1 MSNHECRGDC
11 QCKKVVIPVIFVPD
25 IMGTRLANAQNH
37 KVVWDPMAG
46 MGSYHTP
53 LGTAAI
59 DLSGMMSDPS
69 GKVTSS
75 PMVQKLLDLQK
86 KLTALHGGL
95 MALYKTSQ
103 KIMKALGMDSLAKR
117 LERNATDETSKLKEQ
132 LADVK
137 AKIAHIEKE
146 INNVFDDMGKVE
158 DILRIGRN
166 IWGAI
171 SVLEWMFRDAAKR
184 REILV
189 GDSKKVVGRD
199 DSLLEISQE
208 AGGSGSADITYFSTM
223 TSVRVQ
229 DINMRFKQGWGEVC
243 WSQYGEFLMTLQR
256 HLDARFNIKDVSA
269 AGQSGNIPKPTLPTG
284 KALKDLLAAIE
295 SLFDFGS
302 KPAASAG
309 TASGGTASGGTASA
323 ANSAAPAASGSSTTT
338 SGAATG
344 TDGDKTEGKDNAEG
358 KDKTEGK
365 DKSKDKDKSKEKDTP
380 APWGADAN
388 FAKVMGGYAFP
399 LHVVGYNWMQGCAD
413 AAQRLTTRIAQIMK
427 EYHQTAEAT
436 KADTDGTWLTKKPVD
451 QVILVSHG
459 AGGFVVRAML
469 AGMSPETTGSSGS
482 SGGSSS
488 ASGHGSSGG
497 GGFDS
502 TDSKKHPDA
511 GAADKNSP
519 SGSSVSIKKAEP
531 SFDKKNLCKAIH
543 VGLPANG
550 MPDIYC
556 WFRAGMQTPV
566 SVDWSKPDEAMK
578 SKTLAYISNQVLGAD
593 AAEIT
598 MVLSYSQSA
607 LECLPNNSYAKG
619 WLCYQPPSFSLVE
632 GEKAPAPVAMVVEED
647 IYAEYQSQTHW
658 FKLIDKALLCGDEES
673 VTDNWRSVQSL
684 IANSST
690 FHQSING
697 KGLENTKQFSS
708 QTSKPTT
715 RDKVVW
721 QAQGITPLP
730 PAEGWVKF
738 GSSIANSNGFLA
750 GIDSLLGTHIFSSLA
765 DEGKGTLYLTSS
777 KAGGAVPPTEFVL
790 QPGSGLGDGVL
801 PISAAVGAI
810 PVKEC
815 SEYHDNLYQD
825 EKIRAALYK
834 ELQTAAWSYNANPPA
849 PKK

>member
-1 MSNHECRGDC
+1 MSDHECRGDC

-25 IMGTRLANAQNH
+25 IMGTRLFNLSEGD
-37 KVVWDPMAG
+37 VVWDPMAG

-53 LGTAAI
+53 LGTAAT

-117 LERNATDETSKLKEQ
+117 LERNATDATSKLKEQ
-132 LADVK
+132 LADVNT
-137 AKIAHIEKE
+137 KIAHIEKE
-146 INNVFDDMGKVE
+146 INNVFDVMGKAE

-166 IWGAI
+166 VWGAI
-171 SVLEWMFRDAAKR
+171 SVLEWMFCNASKR
-184 REILV
+184 RELLV
-189 GDSKKVVGRD
+189 GQQIGRD
-199 DSLLEISQE
+199 DTLLKIDQD
-208 AGGSGSADITYFSTM
+208 ATKGSADTAYFSTM

-295 SLFDFGS
+295 SLLDFGS
-302 KPAASAG
+302 KPATPAAASPAVS
-309 TASGGTASGGTASA
+309 TAAASP
-323 ANSAAPAASGSSTTT
+323 AAPAA
-338 SGAATG
+338 
-344 TDGDKTEGKDNAEG
+344 TDGDK
-358 KDKTEGK
+358 
-365 DKSKDKDKSKEKDTP
+365 SKDKSKEKDTP
-380 APWGADAN
+380 VPWGADAN

-413 AAQRLTTRIAQIMK
+413 AAQRLTTRITQIMG
-427 EYHQTAEAT
+427 EYQTAGT
-436 KADTDGTWLTKKPVD
+436 NGTDGTWLTKKPVD

-488 ASGHGSSGG
+488 ASGQGSSGG

-578 SKTLAYISNQVLGAD
+578 NKTLAYINNQVLGAD

-598 MVLSYSQSA
+598 MVLSYSQST

-632 GEKAPAPVAMVVEED
+632 GEKAPAPVAMAVEGD
-647 IYAEYQSQTHW
+647 IYAEYQGNTHW
-658 FKLIDKALLCGDEES
+658 YRLLDKERLCGEKKNIEASAASVYGYLDKAKIFHTTLASGGL
-673 VTDNWRSVQSL
+673 DNTQ
-684 IANSST
+684 
-690 FHQSING
+690 
-697 KGLENTKQFSS
+697 QFSGK
-708 QTSKPTT
+708 TSKLTT
-715 RDKVVW
+715 RDKAVW
-721 QAQGITPLP
+721 QAQSITPLP
-730 PAEGWVKF
+730 PAEDWVKF
-738 GSSIANSNGFLA
+738 GTSIANSNGLLA

-765 DEGKGTLYLTSS
+765 DEGEGTLYLTSS
-777 KAGGAVPPTEFVL
+777 RAGGAVLPTEFVL
-790 QPGSGLGDGVL
+790 QPGSGEGDGKL
-801 PISAAVGAI
+801 PISSAIGAT
-810 PVKEC
+810 PVEKC
-815 SEYHDNLYQD
+815 SEYHDSLYQD

-834 ELQTAAWSYNANPPA
+834 TLQTAAWEYNAKP

>member
-1 MSNHECRGDC
+1 MSDHECRGDC

-53 LGTAAI
+53 LGTAAT

-117 LERNATDETSKLKEQ
+117 LERNATDATSKLKEQ
-132 LADVK
+132 LADVNT
-137 AKIAHIEKE
+137 KIAHIEKE
-146 INNVFDDMGKVE
+146 INNVFDVMGKAE

-166 IWGAI
+166 VWGAI

-199 DSLLEISQE
+199 DSLLEIGQD
-208 AGGSGSADITYFSTM
+208 AVKGSLDKTYFSTM

-229 DINMRFKQGWGEVC
+229 DISMRFKQGWGEVC

-295 SLFDFGS
+295 SLLDFGS
-302 KPAASAG
+302 KPATPAAASPAAS
-309 TASGGTASGGTASA
+309 TAAASP
-323 ANSAAPAASGSSTTT
+323 AAPAA
-338 SGAATG
+338 
-344 TDGDKTEGKDNAEG
+344 TDGDK
-358 KDKTEGK
+358 
-365 DKSKDKDKSKEKDTP
+365 SKDKSKEKDTP
-380 APWGADAN
+380 VPWGADAN

-413 AAQRLTTRIAQIMK
+413 AAQRLTTRISQIMG
-427 EYHQTAEAT
+427 EYQTTGTNE
-436 KADTDGTWLTKKPVD
+436 TDSTWLTKKPVD

-469 AGMSPETTGSSGS
+469 AGMSPETTGSSG
-482 SGGSSS
+482 
-488 ASGHGSSGG
+488 ASSGG
-497 GGFDS
+497 G
-502 TDSKKHPDA
+502 
-511 GAADKNSP
+511 DKNSQDDDYMSGVDP
-519 SGSSVSIKKAEP
+519 KINAPASASSSKNGSSFAGIQKTTPLDKSLLLKAV
-531 SFDKKNLCKAIH
+531 H
-543 VGLPANG
+543 VGLPTNG

-578 SKTLAYISNQVLGAD
+578 NKTLAYISNQVLGAD

-598 MVLSYSQSA
+598 MVLSYSQST

-632 GEKAPAPVAMVVEED
+632 GEKAPAPVAMAVEGD
-647 IYAEYQSQTHW
+647 IYAEYQANTHW
-658 FKLIDKALLCGDEES
+658 YRLLDKERLCGEKKNIEANAASVYGYLDKAKIFHTTLASGGQ
-673 VTDNWRSVQSL
+673 DNTQQLS
-684 IANSST
+684 
-690 FHQSING
+690 G
-697 KGLENTKQFSS
+697 K
-708 QTSKPTT
+708 TSKLTT
-715 RDKVVW
+715 RDKAVW

-730 PAEGWVKF
+730 PAEDWVKF

-750 GIDSLLGTHIFSSLA
+750 SIDSLLGTHIFSSLA

-777 KAGGAVPPTEFVL
+777 RAGGAVLPTEFVL
-790 QPGSGLGDGVL
+790 QPGSGEGDGAL
-801 PISAAVGAI
+801 PISAAVGAKPI
-810 PVKEC
+810 EEC
-815 SEYHDNLYQD
+815 SEYHDSLYQD
-825 EKIRAALYK
+825 QKIRAALYK
-834 ELQTAAWSYNANPPA
+834 TLQTTAWEYNAKLS
-849 PKK
+849 KK

>member
-1 MSNHECRGDC
+1 MSDHECRGDC

-53 LGTAAI
+53 LGTAAT

-117 LERNATDETSKLKEQ
+117 LERNATDATSKLKEQ
-132 LADVK
+132 LADVNT
-137 AKIAHIEKE
+137 KIAHIEKE
-146 INNVFDDMGKVE
+146 INNVFDVMGKAE

-166 IWGAI
+166 VWGAI

-199 DSLLEISQE
+199 DSLLEIGQD
-208 AGGSGSADITYFSTM
+208 AVKGSLDKTYFSTM

-229 DINMRFKQGWGEVC
+229 DISMRFKQGWGEVC

-295 SLFDFGS
+295 SLLDFGS
-302 KPAASAG
+302 KPATPAAASPAAS
-309 TASGGTASGGTASA
+309 TAAASP
-323 ANSAAPAASGSSTTT
+323 AAPAA
-338 SGAATG
+338 
-344 TDGDKTEGKDNAEG
+344 TDGDK
-358 KDKTEGK
+358 
-365 DKSKDKDKSKEKDTP
+365 SKDKSKEKDTP
-380 APWGADAN
+380 VPWGADAN

-413 AAQRLTTRIAQIMK
+413 AAQRLTTRISQIMG
-427 EYHQTAEAT
+427 EYQTTGTNE
-436 KADTDGTWLTKKPVD
+436 TDSTWLTKKPVD

-469 AGMSPETTGSSGS
+469 AGMSPETTGSSG
-482 SGGSSS
+482 
-488 ASGHGSSGG
+488 ASSGG
-497 GGFDS
+497 G
-502 TDSKKHPDA
+502 
-511 GAADKNSP
+511 DKNSQDDDYMSGVDP
-519 SGSSVSIKKAEP
+519 KINAPAAASSSKNGSSFAGIQKTTPLDKSLLLKAV
-531 SFDKKNLCKAIH
+531 H
-543 VGLPANG
+543 VGLPTNG

-578 SKTLAYISNQVLGAD
+578 NKTLAYISNQVLGAD

-598 MVLSYSQSA
+598 MVLSYSQST

-632 GEKAPAPVAMVVEED
+632 GEKAPAPVAMAVEGD
-647 IYAEYQSQTHW
+647 IYAEYQANTHW
-658 FKLIDKALLCGDEES
+658 YRLLDKERLCGEKKNIEANAASVYGYLDKAKIFHTTLASGGQ
-673 VTDNWRSVQSL
+673 DNTQQLS
-684 IANSST
+684 
-690 FHQSING
+690 G
-697 KGLENTKQFSS
+697 K
-708 QTSKPTT
+708 TSKLTT
-715 RDKVVW
+715 RDKAVW

-730 PAEGWVKF
+730 PAEDLGQV
-738 GSSIANSNGFLA
+738 ALQLLTQTGFWQ
-750 GIDSLLGTHIFSSLA
+750 
-765 DEGKGTLYLTSS
+765 
-777 KAGGAVPPTEFVL
+777 VL
-790 QPGSGLGDGVL
+790 
-801 PISAAVGAI
+801 IH
-810 PVKEC
+810 C
-815 SEYHDNLYQD
+815 
-825 EKIRAALYK
+825 
-834 ELQTAAWSYNANPPA
+834 
-849 PKK
+849 

>member
-1 MSNHECRGDC
+1 MSDHECRGDC

-53 LGTAAI
+53 LGTAAT

-117 LERNATDETSKLKEQ
+117 LERNATDATSKLKEQ
-132 LADVK
+132 LADVNT
-137 AKIAHIEKE
+137 KIAHIEKE
-146 INNVFDDMGKVE
+146 INNVFDVMGKAE

-166 IWGAI
+166 VWGAI

-199 DSLLEISQE
+199 DSLLEIGQD
-208 AGGSGSADITYFSTM
+208 AVKGSLDKTYFSTM

-229 DINMRFKQGWGEVC
+229 DISMRFKQGWGEVC

-295 SLFDFGS
+295 SLLDFGS
-302 KPAASAG
+302 KPATPAAASPAAS
-309 TASGGTASGGTASA
+309 TAAASP
-323 ANSAAPAASGSSTTT
+323 AAPAA
-338 SGAATG
+338 
-344 TDGDKTEGKDNAEG
+344 TDGDK
-358 KDKTEGK
+358 
-365 DKSKDKDKSKEKDTP
+365 SKDKSKEKDTP
-380 APWGADAN
+380 VPWGADAN

-399 LHVVGYNWMQGCAD
+399 LHVMGYNWMQGCAD
-413 AAQRLTTRIAQIMK
+413 AAQRLTTRISQIMG
-427 EYHQTAEAT
+427 EYQTTGTNE
-436 KADTDGTWLTKKPVD
+436 TDSTWLTKKPVD

-469 AGMSPETTGSSGS
+469 AGMSPETTGSSG
-482 SGGSSS
+482 
-488 ASGHGSSGG
+488 ASSGG
-497 GGFDS
+497 G
-502 TDSKKHPDA
+502 
-511 GAADKNSP
+511 DKNSQDDDYMSGVDP
-519 SGSSVSIKKAEP
+519 KINAPAAASSSKNGSSFAGIQKTTPLDKSLLLKAV
-531 SFDKKNLCKAIH
+531 H
-543 VGLPANG
+543 VGLPTNG

-578 SKTLAYISNQVLGAD
+578 NKTLAYISNQVLGAD

-598 MVLSYSQSA
+598 MVLSYSQST

-632 GEKAPAPVAMVVEED
+632 GEKAPAPVAMAVEGD
-647 IYAEYQSQTHW
+647 IYAEYQANTHW
-658 FKLIDKALLCGDEES
+658 YRLLDKERLCGEKKNIEANAASVYGYLDKAKIFHTTLASGGQ
-673 VTDNWRSVQSL
+673 DNTQQLS
-684 IANSST
+684 
-690 FHQSING
+690 G
-697 KGLENTKQFSS
+697 K
-708 QTSKPTT
+708 TSKLTT
-715 RDKVVW
+715 RDKAVW

-730 PAEGWVKF
+730 PAEDWVKF

-750 GIDSLLGTHIFSSLA
+750 SIDSLLGTHIFSSLA

-777 KAGGAVPPTEFVL
+777 RAGGAVLPTEFVL
-790 QPGSGLGDGVL
+790 QPGSGEGDGAL
-801 PISAAVGAI
+801 PISAAVGAKPI
-810 PVKEC
+810 EEC
-815 SEYHDNLYQD
+815 SEYHDSLYQD
-825 EKIRAALYK
+825 QKIRAALYK
-834 ELQTAAWSYNANPPA
+834 TLQTTAWEYNAKLS
-849 PKK
+849 KK

>member
-1 MSNHECRGDC
+1 MSDHECRGDC

-53 LGTAAI
+53 LGTAAT

-117 LERNATDETSKLKEQ
+117 LERNATDATSKLKEQ
-132 LADVK
+132 LADVNT
-137 AKIAHIEKE
+137 KIAHIEKE
-146 INNVFDDMGKVE
+146 INNVFDVMGKAE

-166 IWGAI
+166 VWGAI

-199 DSLLEISQE
+199 DSLLEIGQD
-208 AGGSGSADITYFSTM
+208 AVKGSLDKTYFSTM

-229 DINMRFKQGWGEVC
+229 DISMRFKQGWGEVC

-295 SLFDFGS
+295 SLLDFGS
-302 KPAASAG
+302 KPATPAAASPAAS
-309 TASGGTASGGTASA
+309 TAAASP
-323 ANSAAPAASGSSTTT
+323 AAPAA
-338 SGAATG
+338 
-344 TDGDKTEGKDNAEG
+344 TDGDK
-358 KDKTEGK
+358 
-365 DKSKDKDKSKEKDTP
+365 SKDKSKEKDTP
-380 APWGADAN
+380 VPWGADAN

-413 AAQRLTTRIAQIMK
+413 AAQRLTTRISQIMG
-427 EYHQTAEAT
+427 EYQTTGTNE
-436 KADTDGTWLTKKPVD
+436 TDSTWLTKKPVD

-469 AGMSPETTGSSGS
+469 AGMSPETTGSSG
-482 SGGSSS
+482 
-488 ASGHGSSGG
+488 ASSGG
-497 GGFDS
+497 G
-502 TDSKKHPDA
+502 
-511 GAADKNSP
+511 DKNSQDDDYMSGVDP
-519 SGSSVSIKKAEP
+519 KINAPAAASSSKNGSSFAGIQKTTPLDKSLLLKAV
-531 SFDKKNLCKAIH
+531 H
-543 VGLPANG
+543 VGLPTNG

-578 SKTLAYISNQVLGAD
+578 NKTLAYISNQVLGAD

-598 MVLSYSQSA
+598 MVLSYSQST

-632 GEKAPAPVAMVVEED
+632 GEKAPAPVAMAVEGD
-647 IYAEYQSQTHW
+647 IYAEYQANTHW
-658 FKLIDKALLCGDEES
+658 YRLLDKERLCGEKKNIEANAASVYGYLDKAKIFHTTLASGGQ
-673 VTDNWRSVQSL
+673 DNTQQLS
-684 IANSST
+684 
-690 FHQSING
+690 G
-697 KGLENTKQFSS
+697 K
-708 QTSKPTT
+708 TSKLTT
-715 RDKVVW
+715 RDKAVW

-730 PAEGWVKF
+730 PAEDWVKF

-750 GIDSLLGTHIFSSLA
+750 SIDSLLGTHIFSSLA

-777 KAGGAVPPTEFVL
+777 RAGGAVLPTEFVL
-790 QPGSGLGDGVL
+790 QPGSGEGDGAL
-801 PISAAVGAI
+801 PISAAVGAKPI
-810 PVKEC
+810 EEC
-815 SEYHDNLYQD
+815 SEYHDSLYQD
-825 EKIRAALYK
+825 QKIRAALYK
-834 ELQTAAWSYNANPPA
+834 TLQTTAWEYNAKLS
-849 PKK
+849 KK